1 MLPKNIE
8 EFETA
13 KILYNNMC
21 LSAIKSGGTFAAEH
35 GVGKNK
41 KALLYE
47 MYDEGVI
54 AGMWRIKQ
62 TLDPNLILGNGN
74 IFNT

>member
-1 MLPKNIE
+1 MLPKNST

-13 KILYNNMC
+13 KIIYNEMC
-21 LSAIKSGGTFAAEH
+21 ISAIKSGGTFAAEH

-47 MYDEGVI
+47 MHGEKVVDE
-54 AGMWRIKQ
+54 MFMIKQ
-62 TLDPNLILGNGN
+62 KLDPNLILGSGN
-74 IFNT
+74 IFNA